1 MKTKTI
7 KTPLMMDEVFD
18 LTSCSSGFVR
28 KSTLLHKPEAQYSL
42 VPKLIHHK
50 WQKQSP
56 FGLKNQECSLCTE
69 RVFCFSGSSEPM
81 FLLFSGCNSN
91 GVDGVAGGFYLCAC
105 TQGKT
110 YSHNIKD
117 KVLTWKKGY
126 YGFCKNAET

>member
-1 MKTKTI
+1 
-7 KTPLMMDEVFD
+7 MDEVFD

-91 GVDGVAGGFYLCAC
+91 GVYGVAGGFFCVLAHKEKH
-105 TQGKT
+105 TVTTSKT
-110 YSHNIKD
+110 KS
-117 KVLTWKKGY
+117 
-126 YGFCKNAET
+126 